1 MCFRQK
7 PPVET
12 KVAFL
17 TALPKGY
24 LLEIWKNFR
33 SKLKRFFNLGFYWT
47 EVSPCKCSS
56 GYVDCKF
63 DSLPKKP
70 AKSLIIFASKSKTTY
85 KFLLFD
91 LEKNIPIKIVW
102 SLTLQLFQTYLKLVT
117 KNPNFS
123 LEVGRFW
130 WIFLWWETTNSLK
143 KVLWTRKKEFWQ
155 PCFSFS
161 EIQLLWFKIWKQE
174 LTFFQKYGFTSKND
188 FSGLDRNFVK
198 SAGKFLLIVQDL
210 FIRTKIILNVL
221 FFQKLPFP
229 KKLPWKRKLHIW
241 DCCRKI
247 SVPKVT

>member
-17 TALPKGY
+17 TALPKAY

-63 DSLPKKP
+63 DSLPKKR

-102 SLTLQLFQTYLKLVT
+102 SLTLQFFQTYLKLVT

-130 WIFLWWETTNSLK
+130 WIFLMMGNNKFPQKSPLDTLK
-143 KVLWTRKKEFWQ
+143 G
-155 PCFSFS
+155 
-161 EIQLLWFKIWKQE
+161 I
-174 LTFFQKYGFTSKND
+174 LT
-188 FSGLDRNFVK
+188 
-198 SAGKFLLIVQDL
+198 AM
-210 FIRTKIILNVL
+210 L
-221 FFQKLPFP
+221 FFFRNPTSLIQNLKTRINFFPKVRFYLRKRLFRLRSQFCQVCRKGFANSSRFIHQNQKLF
-229 KKLPWKRKLHIW
+229 
-241 DCCRKI
+241 
-247 SVPKVT
+247 

>member
-33 SKLKRFFNLGFYWT
+33 SKLKRFLNLGFYWT

-91 LEKNIPIKIVW
+91 LEKNIPTKIVW
-102 SLTLQLFQTYLKLVT
+102 SRTLQFFQTYLKLVT

-130 WIFLWWETTNSLK
+130 WIFLMMGNNKFPQKSPLDTLKGILTAMLFFFRNPTSLIQNLKTRINVFPKVRFYLK
-143 KVLWTRKKEFWQ
+143 KRLFRLRSQFCQV
-155 PCFSFS
+155 C
-161 EIQLLWFKIWKQE
+161 WKV
-174 LTFFQKYGFTSKND
+174 FANS
-188 FSGLDRNFVK
+188 SR
-198 SAGKFLLIVQDL
+198 
-210 FIRTKIILNVL
+210 FIHQN
-221 FFQKLPFP
+221 QKLF
-229 KKLPWKRKLHIW
+229 
-241 DCCRKI
+241 
-247 SVPKVT
+247 